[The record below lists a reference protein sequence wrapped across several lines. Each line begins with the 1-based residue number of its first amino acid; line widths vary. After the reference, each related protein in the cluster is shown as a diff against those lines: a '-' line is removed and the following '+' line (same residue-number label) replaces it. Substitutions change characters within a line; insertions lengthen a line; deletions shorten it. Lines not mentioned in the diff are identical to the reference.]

1 VRPVERVH
9 ESYVAGRRVRV
20 LVRHL
25 AELMPREASVL
36 DVGCGDGRL
45 SLALGE
51 LRPDLRFE
59 GIDVLARDEAVIPVS
74 GFDGLH
80 IPHPDDAFDVLL
92 FVDVLHHSERPEAL
106 LREAARVARGHLV
119 IKDHDCSGLLAGPT
133 LRFMD
138 RVGNERFGVD
148 LPYNYW
154 PLERWRREWRALG
167 LSEQALRRRLGL
179 YPWPAS
185 WLFDRSLH
193 FIARLGLADAA
204 VDA

>member
-9 ESYVAGRRVRV
+9 ESYVSARRVRV
-20 LVRHL
+20 LVDHL
-25 AELMPREASVL
+25 AEMMPRDASVL

-45 SLALGE
+45 GLTLGKR
-51 LRPDLRFE
+51 RPDLRFE
-59 GIDVLARDEAVIPVS
+59 GIDVLARGEAVIPVRE
-74 GFDGLH
+74 FDGLH
-80 IPHPDDAFDVLL
+80 IPHPDDSFDALL
-92 FVDVLHHSERPEAL
+92 FVDVLHHSTEPETL
-106 LREAARVARGHLV
+106 LQEAVRVARGHLV
-119 IKDHDCSGLLAGPT
+119 IKDHDQSGWLAGPT

-154 PLERWRREWRALG
+154 PLPHWRSEWKALG
-167 LSEQALRRRLGL
+167 LSEQEVRCKLGL

-193 FIARLGLADAA
+193 FIARLGLGDPPDDA
-204 VDA
+204 